1 MKNRHLLFA
10 LMLLLI
16 PFIGSAQS
24 NTQTV
29 RGIIIDSQSEMP
41 LIGATIE
48 FLSTTNPKGAS
59 TDVNGTF
66 TMAAVPLG
74 RHQFRISYLGY
85 NTVTLPNILVTAGK
99 QVVLDVA
106 LEESVTSMDEIV
118 VTAEVEKDKSINQMA
133 TVSSRAFTLEEV
145 TRYAGG
151 GNDVSRMAS
160 NYAGVSAMND
170 SRNDIIVRGNSPTGV
185 LWRLEGAPI
194 PNPNHFSTLGTTG
207 GPVSALNTN
216 MLKNSDFL
224 TGAFPAEYGNASA
237 GVFDIGFRNGNKQQ
251 HELTLQLTAFN
262 GFEVLAEGP
271 LNKKKGSSYMISYR
285 HSFVELAQK
294 AGIDVGTN
302 SVPNYKDAA
311 FKIDF
316 GNGKLGK
323 FSLFGLGGLS
333 DIDFLAKDQ
342 EEDDLF
348 ADRNDL
354 NAYAESK
361 IGIVG
366 ANHRIIL
373 NDNTYVKTTLSASTA
388 QNDYTEN
395 LILDDEN
402 EYGILDLKDKNSR
415 ITLASY
421 VNKKFNAKHT
431 MRIGGVAEVYMLN
444 AFVQTRENEP
454 DWRVVRNFDDH
465 LNLYQAYIQS
475 QFRPNEK
482 ITLNTGVHVQYLDLS
497 KSLAVEPRFAIN
509 RHFTANKTLSIAY
522 GLHNQMQP
530 LPIYFFETMNE
541 NGEIERSNQNLNF
554 TKSHHFVVAYDQ
566 KFGPDWRMKLEAY
579 AQMLE
584 GVPVDEFPS
593 TYSVLNVGDDFGFDE
608 APNLENEGVGSNVGL
623 ELTVEKFFSKGYYG
637 LLTGSVFDSKY
648 KGSDNVERNTSFNG
662 NYTLNFLTGKE
673 WLIGKNKQNALTF
686 DMNLTTAGG
695 RYYTPIDLEAS
706 RMAGVAVKD
715 ESQAFSLRYD
725 PYFRLDVK
733 FGYRINS
740 QKRKMSQTFYLD
752 FRNVTNQKNVFNI
765 RYNES
770 TGDLFTVYQIGFFP
784 DFKYQIT
791 F

>member
-1 MKNRHLLFA
+1 MIHFL
-10 LMLLLI
+10 
-16 PFIGSAQS
+16 GQAQS

-29 RGIIIDSQSEMP
+29 RGTIIDNQSEMP
-41 LIGATIE
+41 LIGATVE

-59 TDVNGTF
+59 TDVNGSFVMTD
-66 TMAAVPLG
+66 VPVG

-99 QVVLDVA
+99 EVVLDIN
-106 LEESVTSMDEIV
+106 LEESVVAMDEIV

-251 HELTLQLTAFN
+251 HEFTLQMTAFN

-271 LNKKKGSSYMISYR
+271 LNKKKGSSYMVSYR

-294 AGIDVGTN
+294 AGINVGTN

-316 GNGKLGK
+316 GKGKLGR

-342 EEDDLF
+342 GEDDLF

-354 NAYAESK
+354 NSYAKSK

-373 NDNTYVKTTLSASTA
+373 NANTYVKTTLSASTA
-388 QNDYTEN
+388 QNDYSEN
-395 LILDDEN
+395 LLQEDGD
-402 EYGILDLKDKNSR
+402 EYGILDLQDRNSR
-415 ITLASY
+415 ISLATY

-431 MRIGGVAEVYMLN
+431 MRIGGIAETYLLD

-454 DWRVVRNFDDH
+454 DWRVARNFDDN
-465 LNLYQAYIQS
+465 LNLYQAYAQS

-482 ITLNTGVHVQYLDLS
+482 ITLNTGVHLQYLDLS
-497 KSLAVEPRFAIN
+497 ESFAIEPRFAVN
-509 RHFTANKTLSIAY
+509 RHLSSTKTLSLAY

-530 LPIYFFETMNE
+530 LPIYFFETTNQQ
-541 NGEIERSNQNLNF
+541 GVIERSNQNLNF
-554 TKSHHFVVAYDQ
+554 TRSHHFVVAYDQ
-566 KFGPDWRMKLEAY
+566 KFGPDWRMKMEAY

-584 GVPVDEFPS
+584 GVPIDNFSS
-593 TYSVLNVGDDFGFDE
+593 TYSVLNVGDNFGFEE
-608 APNLENEGVGSNVGL
+608 APNLVNEGSGSNVGL

-648 KGSDNVERNTSFNG
+648 KGSDYVERNTSFNG

-673 WLIGKNKQNALTF
+673 WLMGENKQNALTF

-706 RMAGVAVKD
+706 RLAGVAVKD
-715 ESQAFSLRYD
+715 ETQAYSLRYD
-725 PYFRLDVK
+725 PYFRLDIK

-740 QKRKMSQTFYLD
+740 QKRKLSQTFYLD
-752 FRNVTNQKNVFNI
+752 FRNITNHKNVFNI
-765 RYNES
+765 RFNES